1 MKDDPYDCGYE
12 PDKFYMIYLG
22 REDGWYVI
30 RVFTRHHRGLD
41 ACMMD
46 RDLFEWLFEEVG
58 PDRYHM
64 LKSSKTKDAGFPKLR
79 LCEDIDGHNTDIL
92 LNRFADVIA
101 FDQHFGL
108 ASIARLMEGK

>member
-1 MKDDPYDCGYE
+1 MEDDPYACGYA
-12 PDKFYMIYLG
+12 PDKFYTVYLG

-30 RVFTRHHRGLD
+30 RVFARGHPGLQ

-46 RDLFEWLFEEVG
+46 RDLFNWLFDEVG
-58 PDRYHM
+58 PAGYHM
-64 LKSSKTKDAGFPKLR
+64 LKSSKTKDADIPKLR

-92 LNRFADVIA
+92 IKRFADVIA

-108 ASIARLMEGK
+108 NSIKRLMEGK